1 MGYNIYKGDPLSNSG
16 DPGFSTTP
24 IFQLKYSQEKKTA
37 DKRFK
42 IPDNTS
48 ILPQESCKLDFTSEE
63 INGETSL
70 TKSFEQD
77 VSVEGG
83 FGGAS
88 FKASVSFKTK
98 SQEINTKKYIY
109 VNAKATCSMYKAAF

>member
-1 MGYNIYKGDPLSNSG
+1 MD
-16 DPGFSTTP
+16 FS
-24 IFQLKYSQEKKTA
+24 
-37 DKRFK
+37 
-42 IPDNTS
+42 
-48 ILPQESCKLDFTSEE
+48 SEE

-98 SQEINTKKYIY
+98 TEEINTKKYVF
-109 VNAKATCSMYKAAF
+109 VNSKA